1 MLKSLSKPEFRWFA
15 AKFLDNNG
23 LLQKKT
29 KNVAKK
35 CYKKKVTKKGRLHA
49 ALD

>member
-29 KNVAKK
+29 KKVA
-35 CYKKKVTKKGRLHA
+35 KKKVTKKGRLHA